1 MSGKENGQALAR
13 TALDWEARYASR
25 ERLWSGAVTP
35 LLLEIAGGAKPG
47 RALDIGCGE
56 GADLLWLAERGWE
69 VVGVDVSATAIERYL
84 EGARLIGAQ
93 DRASG
98 IVGSAQSFTAPGAF
112 DLISFFYLHPGEET
126 PGGLAALITAQARR
140 LRPGGRILV
149 AAHAV
154 IPPGRPGPARTYR
167 LDGLL
172 SALDGEVAQWR
183 VELAEERWKDLPA
196 TGELPAARSADAVL
210 VLRAP

>member
-1 MSGKENGQALAR
+1 MSGKENGEALTR

-25 ERLWSGAVTP
+25 ERLWSGAVNP
-35 LLLEIAGGAKPG
+35 LLREIAGGAEPG

-84 EGARLIGAQ
+84 EGARLIGVQ

-154 IPPGRPGPARTYR
+154 IPPGRPGPARTHR
-167 LDGLL
+167 LDELL
-172 SALDGEVAQWR
+172 SALGGDVAQWR

>member
-1 MSGKENGQALAR
+1 MNGKENEEALAR
-13 TALDWEARYASR
+13 TSLEWEARYASR
-25 ERLWSGAVTP
+25 ERLWSGAVNP
-35 LLLEIAGGAKPG
+35 LLPEIAEGAQPG

-93 DRASG
+93 NRASG

-126 PGGLAALITAQARR
+126 PGGLAALVTAQARR

-167 LDGLL
+167 LDELMA
-172 SALDGEVAQWR
+172 ALGADARGWSVEV
-183 VELAEERWKDLPA
+183 AEERWTDRPRTDA
-196 TGELPAARSADAVL
+196 LPAARSADAFL
-210 VLRAP
+210 VVRVP

>member
-35 LLLEIAGGAKPG
+35 LLPEIAGGAKPG

>member
-1 MSGKENGQALAR
+1 MSGKENGEALTR

-25 ERLWSGAVTP
+25 ERLWSGAVNP
-35 LLLEIAGGAKPG
+35 LLREIAGGAEPG

-69 VVGVDVSATAIERYL
+69 VVGIDVSATAIERYL
-84 EGARLIGAQ
+84 EGARLIGVQ

-172 SALDGEVAQWR
+172 SALGGDVAQWR